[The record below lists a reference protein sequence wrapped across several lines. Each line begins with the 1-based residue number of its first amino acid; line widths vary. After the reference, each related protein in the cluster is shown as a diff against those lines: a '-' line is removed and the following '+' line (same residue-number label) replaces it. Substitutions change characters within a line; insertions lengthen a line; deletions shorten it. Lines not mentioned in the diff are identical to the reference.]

1 MPIYL
6 PIHRGAV
13 AGLGLPSSVLV
24 GRWSECGRTCRSVC
38 SVCAPRRGIL
48 RKPKNDKTYA

>member
-1 MPIYL
+1 MSGTISKRTCGCVDKQDQRNLSGILLELTKWMPIYL

-24 GRWSECGRTCRSVC
+24 GR
-38 SVCAPRRGIL
+38 
-48 RKPKNDKTYA
+48 